1 MAAAVV
7 NQNHHHYMFS
17 TLTRFSF
24 NSTTPTRTRRRES
37 HSVNR
42 VRCSSDIASS
52 TSENRV
58 VTLSNGNDSLNIC
71 RVLNGMWQTGGGWG
85 RIDRNDAVEAML
97 RYADAGLSTFDMAD
111 HCTLSATLSYGSVFS
126 LLELRTR
133 EIDEISYLFV
143 CLLNLLDVIDR
154 HLAVCKLEMSELLR
168 ICCSKFTFNPK
179 GTPTRRAIAARKHKY
194 VRPIQCVR
202 ITETEEDNRCI
213 VVKNGKDSLDIC
225 RVVNG
230 MWQTSGG
237 WGTIDRNNAVD
248 AMLKY
253 ADAGLTTFDMADI
266 YGPAEDLYGI
276 FINRVRRERPPEFLE
291 KVRGLT
297 KWVPPP
303 VKMTSSY
310 VRDSINVSRKR
321 MDVDS
326 LDMLQFHWWDY
337 SNPGYLDALK
347 HLTDLKEEGKIKTV
361 ALTNFDTERLQIILE
376 NEIPVVSNQVQH
388 SIVDMRPQQRMAE
401 LCQLTGVKLIT
412 YGTVMG
418 GLLSEKFVD
427 TNITIPFAGPA
438 INTPSLQKYKRMVD
452 AWGGW
457 SLFQGLLRT
466 LKQVASKH
474 GVSIATVAVKYI
486 LDQPAVAGSMVG
498 VRLGLSE
505 HIQDCNA
512 IFSLVLDEDDVS
524 SIREATRT
532 GKDLLKVIG
541 DCGDEYRRA

>member
-1 MAAAVV
+1 MSELLR
-7 NQNHHHYMFS
+7 NSLSKFTFS
-17 TLTRFSF
+17 S
-24 NSTTPTRTRRRES
+24 NGTPTRRGIISPNVKHLRPFQCVLTQD
-37 HSVNR
+37 NR
-42 VRCSSDIASS
+42 SI
-52 TSENRV
+52 V
-58 VTLSNGNDSLNIC
+58 VKNGNDSL
-71 RVLNGMWQTGGGWG
+71 
-85 RIDRNDAVEAML
+85 E
-97 RYADAGLSTFDMAD
+97 
-111 HCTLSATLSYGSVFS
+111 
-126 LLELRTR
+126 
-133 EIDEISYLFV
+133 
-143 CLLNLLDVIDR
+143 
-154 HLAVCKLEMSELLR
+154 
-168 ICCSKFTFNPK
+168 
-179 GTPTRRAIAARKHKY
+179 
-194 VRPIQCVR
+194 
-202 ITETEEDNRCI
+202 
-213 VVKNGKDSLDIC
+213 IC

-237 WGTIDRNNAVD
+237 WGRIDRDDAVD

-266 YGPAEDLYGI
+266 CMQLSRFYLLSVSIHMGLPKIYMGFSLI
-276 FINRVRRERPPEFLE
+276 EFVVSVLQNYWNS
-291 KVRGLT
+291 LT

-303 VKMTSSY
+303 VKMTNSY

-321 MDVDS
+321 MDVES

-361 ALTNFDTERLQIILE
+361 ALTNFDTERLEIILE

-388 SIVDMRPQQRMAE
+388 SLVDMRPQQRMAE
-401 LCQLTGVKLIT
+401 LCQHTGVKLIT

-418 GLLSEKFVD
+418 GLLSEKFLD
-427 TNITIPFAGPA
+427 TNIAIPFAGPA

-498 VRLGLSE
+498 VRLGLAE
-505 HIQDCNA
+505 HIQDTNA
-512 IFSLVLDEDDVS
+512 IFSLALDDDDVNS
-524 SIREATRT
+524 LREAIGK